1 MSPTADTAP
10 LSYSNAQIRKVLS
23 QTRTIAMVGASGNW
37 KRPSFF
43 AMKYLQKKGYR
54 VIPINPGRAGDEFL
68 GEAVCASLAD
78 VAAPIDMVDVFRNS
92 NDAAQVI
99 DDAIALKD
107 EKQIAT
113 IWLQLGVRNDSAG
126 RRAED
131 AGLTVIMDRCPKI
144 EYGRLSGEI
153 AWCGVNTGLI
163 TSKPLKSPRS

>member
-1 MSPTADTAP
+1 MSPAEESMP
-10 LSYSNAQIRKVLS
+10 LVYSDALVRRVLS

-68 GEAVCASLAD
+68 GETVYAKLAD
-78 VAAPIDMVDVFRNS
+78 VPAPIDMVDVFRNS
-92 NDAAQVI
+92 DDAVGVI
-99 DDAIALKD
+99 DDAIGLKD
-107 EKQIAT
+107 EKQIST
-113 IWLQLGVRNDSAG
+113 LWLQLGVRNDAAAA
-126 RRAED
+126 RAED

-153 AWCGVNTGLI
+153 GWCGVNTGLI
-163 TSKPLKSPRS
+163 TSKPLKAPR

>member
-1 MSPTADTAP
+1 MP
-10 LSYSNAQIRKVLS
+10 LSYANALIRKVLS

-54 VIPINPGRAGDEFL
+54 VIPINPGRAGDEIL
-68 GEAVCASLAD
+68 GETVYASLND

-99 DDAIALKD
+99 DDVITLKD

-113 IWLQLGVRNDSAG
+113 IWLQLGVRNDAAA

-131 AGLTVIMDRCPKI
+131 TGLTVIMDRCPKI

-153 AWCGVNTGLI
+153 AWCGVNTGLV
-163 TSKPLKSPRS
+163 TSKPLKSLHS